1 MVQNSEKYRKKKL
14 KISGI
19 ETTSDRLTGLVYFVA
34 L

>member
-1 MVQNSEKYRKKKL
+1 MIQNSKKYHKKKL

-19 ETTSDRLTGLVYFVA
+19 ETTSDRLTGLVYFVT